1 MATEKELPSHL
12 KSLDENTSSDLTE
25 TEKKKL
31 SNLVFEFQ
39 DVFMSPDWQLKQ
51 THLAEH
57 YIDTGDTKP
66 FKMPCRRI
74 EEFPIIGFYLY
85 HVTSAGLSSNWTSSG
100 IKQHILTADLTLLN
114 FYISVKILLKE
125 IKKRQLL
132 IEESDKTACH
142 DGHLRL

>member
-1 MATEKELPSHL
+1 MATEKELQSHL
-12 KSLDENTSSDLTE
+12 KSLVENTSSDLTE

-39 DVFMSPDWQLKQ
+39 DVFMSPDGQLKQ

-74 EEFPIIGFYLY
+74 EEFPIIGFYIY
-85 HVTSAGLSSNWTSSG
+85 HVTSAGLSSNWTTSG

-114 FYISVKILLKE
+114 FYISVKILF
-125 IKKRQLL
+125 
-132 IEESDKTACH
+132 
-142 DGHLRL
+142 

>member
-12 KSLDENTSSDLTE
+12 KSLFENTSSDLTE

-57 YIDTGDTKP
+57 YIDTGENQTFQDALSQN
-66 FKMPCRRI
+66 RGVSHNWI
-74 EEFPIIGFYLY
+74 LPISRDIGWP
-85 HVTSAGLSSNWTSSG
+85 V
-100 IKQHILTADLTLLN
+100 
-114 FYISVKILLKE
+114 VKV
-125 IKKRQLL
+125 
-132 IEESDKTACH
+132 
-142 DGHLRL
+142 